1 MWEKL
6 RQRLWQWRG
15 VLVVV
20 PSMTA
25 AIVGVRFLGLL
36 QPLEFPVLDQF
47 FLLRSREP
55 VDDRIVIVEANEV
68 DVQRLKRWPLNDET
82 LTRLLRNIQQQQ
94 PLAIGLDLYRD
105 LPVEPGHTE
114 LVNLFQKTPNLI
126 GVEKVADSQDSSA
139 VAPPPVLKQ
148 KDQVGANDLILDA
161 DGKIR
166 RGLIYLEDKKGGNI
180 FSFGF
185 TLAALYL
192 QKQGIQPELTADG
205 QVKLGRAV
213 FPSIKANDGGYV
225 RTQAN
230 GYQVMLNYRGE
241 LQNFAHINLM
251 DVLENRIPPN
261 LMRDRIVLIGSTAES
276 LKDLFYV
283 PYSSNLT
290 APTRM
295 AGVTIHANLI
305 SQIISAAMNGRSPSL
320 MTWNKPLE
328 CLWILVWAT
337 VGAVLTWAQ
346 RYSNRAISRPLSISI
361 AASGLVVASYLA
373 FLQGWWIPLVPP
385 LMALVGSAVAITS
398 YVALSVADMRRT
410 FGRYLTDEVVASLLE
425 SPSGLKLGG
434 ERRKV
439 TVMLSDLRGFS
450 AISERLSPE
459 QVVTVLNLYLG
470 TMADIITQYQ
480 GTVNEFIGDGIFVMF
495 GAPVY
500 RKDDSQ
506 RAIACAIAMQTAMD
520 SVNAQ
525 NQQLGLPKI
534 EMGIGIHTGEVV
546 VGNIGSQKRAKYT
559 VVGSHVNLAA
569 RIESYSVGRQ
579 ILISE
584 STFKDAGRAIVQ
596 VGGQLHVEP
605 KGIKEPIVLYEVQG
619 IGGKYHMS
627 LPEVVE
633 EFITLEP
640 ALPVRYTVLE
650 GKHLVGTVF
659 EGSLVRLSQQGA
671 ELWSDHFLTP
681 LSNLKITLLL
691 PSTTQTEMDD
701 LYAKVL
707 DKPTECDNC
716 FRLRFTS
723 IPPDVAAVLNR
734 LHQPHHP

>member
-68 DVQRLKRWPLNDET
+68 DVQKLKRWPLDDTT
-82 LTRLLRNIQQQQ
+82 LTRLLRNIQQQK
-94 PLAIGLDLYRD
+94 PLAIGMDLYRD
-105 LPVEPGHTE
+105 LPVEPGHSE
-114 LVNLFQKTPNLI
+114 LVKLFQTTPNLI
-126 GVEKVADSQDSSA
+126 GVEKVADSQDSST

-166 RGLIYLEDKKGGNI
+166 RGLIYLSDKKGNNI

-192 QKQGIQPELTADG
+192 QKQGIQPELVDG
-205 QVKLGRAV
+205 RVKLGRAV
-213 FPSIKANDGGYV
+213 FPPIQANDAGYV
-225 RTQAN
+225 RAQAN

-241 LQNFAHINLM
+241 FQNFTHINLM

-295 AGVTIHANLI
+295 PGVTIHANLI
-305 SQIISAAMNGRSPSL
+305 SQIISAAMDGRSPSL
-320 MTWNKPLE
+320 MIWNKPLE

-337 VGAVLTWAQ
+337 VGAVLTWMQ
-346 RYSNRAISRPLSISI
+346 RYSSRAISRPLSISI
-361 AASGLVVASYLA
+361 AACGLVVVSYLA

-398 YVALSVADMRRT
+398 YVALSVSDMRRT

-450 AISERLSPE
+450 AVSERLSPE

-525 NQQLGLPKI
+525 NQQLGLPRI
-534 EMGIGIHTGEVV
+534 EMGIGINTGEVV

-569 RIESYSVGRQ
+569 RIESYTVGRQ

-584 STFKDAGRAIVQ
+584 STFKDAGAAIVQ
-596 VGGQLHVEP
+596 VSGQLQVEP
-605 KGIKEPIVLYEVQG
+605 KGIKEPIVLYEARG
-619 IGGKYHMS
+619 IGGKYNLS

-633 EFITLEP
+633 EFVTLEP

-659 EGSLVRLSQQGA
+659 EGNLVRLSQQGA
-671 ELWSDHFLTP
+671 ELSSDHFLTP

-691 PSTTQTEMDD
+691 PSTSATELDD

-707 DKPTECDNC
+707 DKPTKCEGC

-723 IPPDVAAVLNR
+723 IPPDVGAVLDR
-734 LHQPHHP
+734 LYQPPHP